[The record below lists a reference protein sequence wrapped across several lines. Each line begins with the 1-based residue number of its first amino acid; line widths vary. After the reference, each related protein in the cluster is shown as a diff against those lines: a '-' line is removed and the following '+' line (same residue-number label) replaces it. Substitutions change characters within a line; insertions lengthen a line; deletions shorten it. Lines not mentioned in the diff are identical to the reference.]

1 MGITGTEVSK
11 DAASMIL
18 TDDNFATIVKA
29 VMTGRNV
36 YANIKNTI
44 TYLLSGNFSG
54 ILCVLFA
61 SIFMLPVPF
70 YSVHLLFINLVTDS
84 LPAIAIGME
93 KSTRNLLQEK
103 PRDARES
110 ILDTITM
117 KRIATEGVL
126 IAIVTMIAYFI
137 GLEESHGLAA
147 PLPFHTLS
155 LHRLSHS
162 YTRPSHESIST
173 LGLF

>member
-1 MGITGTEVSK
+1 MCALCFDFYVTC
-11 DAASMIL
+11 
-18 TDDNFATIVKA
+18 A
-29 VMTGRNV
+29 V
-36 YANIKNTI
+36 
-44 TYLLSGNFSG
+44 
-54 ILCVLFA
+54 
-61 SIFMLPVPF
+61 F

-137 GLEESHGLAA
+137 GLEVSHGLAA
-147 PLPFHTLS
+147 TLAFATLCLSRLFHGSTVVVKNLS
-155 LHRLSHS
+155 LMLDYSQIC
-162 YTRPSHESIST
+162 TV
-173 LGLF
+173 LGLLLLDLSY